1 MVPRGALHIRH
12 GAGADGSPSM
22 RPAVD
27 KAWLHPDRVASVA
40 ERSLTPTE
48 ADTLASAIAL
58 LVDPTRLRM
67 LHALAWADELC
78 VFDLGL
84 LLDLDPSTVSRQL
97 RLVRERDIV
106 TRRKD
111 GRLTFY
117 RLAEPSL
124 RRFLRALDDRLR
136 STGIDLKA
144 SPWSV
149 LCPDVRGSASGT

>member
-1 MVPRGALHIRH
+1 M
-12 GAGADGSPSM
+12 S
-22 RPAVD
+22 PAVD
-27 KAWLHPDRVASVA
+27 KAWLHPDRVASAA
-40 ERSLTPTE
+40 ERTLTLVE
-48 ADTLASAIAL
+48 ADTLASAVAL

-84 LLDLDPSTVSRQL
+84 LLDLDQSTVSRQL
-97 RLVRERDIV
+97 RLLRERGIV
-106 TRRKD
+106 TRQKD

>member
-1 MVPRGALHIRH
+1 
-12 GAGADGSPSM
+12 M

-40 ERSLTPTE
+40 ERSLTLAE
-48 ADTLASAIAL
+48 ADTLASAVAL

-84 LLDLDPSTVSRQL
+84 LLDLDQSTVSRQL
-97 RLVRERDIV
+97 RLLRERGIV

-117 RLAEPSL
+117 RLAESSL
-124 RRFLRALDDRLR
+124 RRFLRAFDDRLR
-136 STGIDLKA
+136 STGIDFEA

-149 LCPDVRGSASGT
+149 LCPETRGSVSGA

>member
-1 MVPRGALHIRH
+1 MHERMPQTNGPV
-12 GAGADGSPSM
+12 

-40 ERSLTPTE
+40 ERSLTLAE
-48 ADTLASAIAL
+48 ADTLASAVAL
-58 LVDPTRLRM
+58 FVDPTRLRM

-84 LLDLDPSTVSRQL
+84 LLDLDQSTVSRQL
-97 RLVRERDIV
+97 RLLRERGIV

-117 RLAEPSL
+117 RLAESSL
-124 RRFLRALDDRLR
+124 RRFLRAFDDRLR
-136 STGIDLKA
+136 STGIDFEA

-149 LCPDVRGSASGT
+149 LCPEMRGSVSGA

>member
-1 MVPRGALHIRH
+1 MRH
-12 GAGADGSPSM
+12 
-22 RPAVD
+22 AVD

-40 ERSLTPTE
+40 ERSLTPPE
-48 ADTLASAIAL
+48 ADTLASAVAL

-67 LHALAWADELC
+67 LHALARADELC

-84 LLDLDPSTVSRQL
+84 LLDLKQSTVSRQL
-97 RLVRERDIV
+97 RLLRERGIV

-117 RLAEPSL
+117 RLAEHSL
-124 RRFLRALDDRLR
+124 RRFLRAFDDRLR
-136 STGIDLKA
+136 STAIDFEA

-149 LCPDVRGSASGT
+149 LCPDVRGSASGA